1 MSVRAWARSISSRRR
16 ARRSSSWKSRRAG
29 RSRTRRR
36 PRSACTRASRTSS
49 ASSRRAISG
58 PSACASSPAAS
69 TSWRSWSKTRAGS
82 RRSATSR
89 TRFPWRRGSSRRSRR
104 RAEGCVDRWALHQRM
119 DRAEAFEEA
128 LKLEPGKTALLVVDM
143 QRAFLDPGE
152 AMDVPPARDIVPQ
165 IQTLLDLFRGKRLPV
180 VFTEFTYSEA
190 VPVLVGLLHPEHRR
204 AAPGAPRGFSR
215 PSSSCLAGEANVR
228 VVPDLAP
235 QPGELV
241 VTKHYY
247 DGFNGTALDA
257 ALRSR
262 GVTHLVLTGTM
273 TDICV
278 LATVIGG
285 MNREYRMTVV
295 EDGTATLWPEIQRAA

>member
-1 MSVRAWARSISSRRR
+1 M
-16 ARRSSSWKSRRAG
+16 
-29 RSRTRRR
+29 TRR
-36 PRSACTRASRTSS
+36 
-49 ASSRRAISG
+49 
-58 PSACASSPAAS
+58 
-69 TSWRSWSKTRAGS
+69 
-82 RRSATSR
+82 
-89 TRFPWRRGSSRRSRR
+89 
-104 RAEGCVDRWALHQRM
+104 EV
-119 DRAEAFEEA
+119 FERVLA
-128 LKLEPGKTALLVVDM
+128 PEPGRTALMVVDM
-143 QRAFLDPGE
+143 QRGFLDPGE
-152 AMDVPPARDIVPQ
+152 AMEVPPARDIVPQ
-165 IQTLLDLFRGKRLPV
+165 IQVLLDLFRGKRLPV

-204 AAPGAPRGFSR
+204 AAPGAPRGFGK
-215 PSSSCLAGEANVR
+215 PSSSCLMGEANVR

-257 ALRSR
+257 ALRAR

-278 LATVIGG
+278 LGTVIGG

-295 EDGTATLWPEIQRAA
+295 EDATATLWPEIQRATLDIIARAYARVLTTKQIAEEIGRW